1 MKIRELD
8 ESHTDEI
15 KSVFLKIF
23 SEEPWND
30 AWTDRQL
37 QLYIL
42 ELMGN
47 SNPLLLGLYDNERL
61 AGISLGRIRHWY
73 TGVEYWIDEFGVL
86 PEYQQK
92 GTGSD
97 FMKKIKEFLA
107 DRDVKVI
114 TLLTDRTFPAF
125 RFYKKNGFSEREE
138 QVFMVY
144 RSDKNVYGTSEELP
158 Q

>member
-1 MKIRELD
+1 MERIMKIRELD

-73 TGVEYWIDEFGVL
+73 TGAEYWIDEFGVL

-138 QVFMVY
+138 QVFMVFKEGE
-144 RSDKNVYGTSEELP
+144 SV
-158 Q
+158 